1 MSPSTIYRYTML
13 RSRSVLIHE
22 YGKAFWQSFRQLSA
36 RYFREVRPQVP
47 DIGKSI
53 FSLNY
58 QFLPAYVAWYR
69 AFSDLKLSPE
79 EIDRN
84 IWMMNDRMVSNVP
97 RWLSKAI
104 GRQYYQSFQQ
114 KAASHLERQAKNQS
128 HPLDWKIEYRKLSE
142 EAFEIDILS
151 CPFQQLSG
159 KLGAAG
165 LLFGAALIAWVCA
178 SGRARFCLRARHFV
192 PHPPTMR
199 TILRLAVPGVQTVAM
214 AVPNPNVDTAMIQ
227 VIPTTGPDDPA
238 TEALLVFLEDRREY
252 VEECP
257 GAFAKLHPV

>member
-69 AFSDLKLSPE
+69 AFSDLNLSPE

-84 IWMMNDRMVSNVP
+84 LWMMNDRMVSNVP

-104 GRQYYQSFQQ
+104 GQQYYKSFQQ

-142 EAFEIDILS
+142 DAFEIDILS
-151 CPFQQLSG
+151 CPFQKLAG

-165 LLFGAALIAWVCA
+165 LLPGICRMDYLFANRLGNGFSRTKTLGDGDECCNCHYELVGNCAWA
-178 SGRARFCLRARHFV
+178 
-192 PHPPTMR
+192 PE
-199 TILRLAVPGVQTVAM
+199 
-214 AVPNPNVDTAMIQ
+214 
-227 VIPTTGPDDPA
+227 TGF
-238 TEALLVFLEDRREY
+238 TDR
-252 VEECP
+252 
-257 GAFAKLHPV
+257 K

>member
-13 RSRSVLIHE
+13 RSRQELIRR
-22 YGKAFWQSFRQLSA
+22 YGKPFWQSFQRLSA
-36 RYFREVRPQVP
+36 QYYRETTPQVP

-69 AFSDLKLSPE
+69 AFTDLKQTPE

-97 RWLSKAI
+97 KWLSRAI
-104 GRQYYQSFQQ
+104 GRQYYKSFQQ
-114 KAASHLERQAKNQS
+114 KARAHLERQAQHQS
-128 HPLDWKIEYRKLSE
+128 HPLDWRIDYRKLSE
-142 EAFEIDILS
+142 DAFEIDILS

-165 LLFGAALIAWVCA
+165 LLPGICRMDYLFAN
-178 SGRARFCLRARHFV
+178 RLRNGF
-192 PHPPTMR
+192 TR
-199 TILRLAVPGVQTVAM
+199 TKTLGDGDDCCNCHYEM
-214 AVPNPNVDTAMIQ
+214 
-227 VIPTTGPDDPA
+227 TGN
-238 TEALLVFLEDRREY
+238 
-252 VEECP
+252 
-257 GAFAKLHPV
+257 